1 MMKKRFSADELYKL
15 RNAIPINT
23 VIAELLAMPTKTSE
37 GHFRFLCPICNE
49 FLTATNPVTNLAR
62 CFHCEKNFNP
72 IDLVMAV
79 KEISFVESVA
89 YLQDVLNNSRRL
101 SQMLSGIGNGGR

>member
-1 MMKKRFSADELYKL
+1 MMKKRFSADQLYQL

-23 VIAELLAMPTKTSE
+23 VIAELLAMPTKISE

-49 FLTATNPVTNLAR
+49 FLTATNPATNLGR
-62 CFHCEKNFNP
+62 CFRCRQNFNP

-79 KEISFVESVA
+79 KKHSFVESVA

-101 SQMLSGIGNGGR
+101 SQMLSGIGNGVR